1 MSKQIESILNLPRL
15 EDALRDAGIDMADVV
30 QEPDEEEI
38 DLDDV
43 VEEEPSYED
52 PKLAKMANALQNTHS
67 LERSLGDPEGTEEHT
82 REMDHLYEAAM
93 RGHKDVL
100 DLGFNVEAKQAAGM
114 FQASAK
120 FLELAMKAS
129 TNKTEARMARIKLA
143 MEKQKLAAELKQ
155 DRDEGVIEGEAPV
168 PGQMADRNEL
178 MARMRKPK
186 E

>member
-30 QEPDEEEI
+30 QEEEI
-38 DLDDV
+38 DLDDIAE
-43 VEEEPSYED
+43 EEEPYED

-67 LERSLGDPEGTEEHT
+67 LERNLADPEGTDEHT
-82 REMDHLYEAAM
+82 REMDVLYEAAM
-93 RGHKDVL
+93 RSHKDVL

-129 TNKTEARMARIKLA
+129 TNKTDARMARIKLA

-186 E
+186 D